1 MEHLDVKDT
10 VEKSNKIQEK
20 SLCLFV
26 LYLRRHVANHVSVSL
41 CTTVN
46 TSIIFIGSYLLIF
59 KE

>member
-26 LYLRRHVANHVSVSL
+26 LYLRRQAAIHVSVSL
-41 CTTVN
+41 CATVN
-46 TSIIFIGSYLLIF
+46 THIIFIGSYLLIF